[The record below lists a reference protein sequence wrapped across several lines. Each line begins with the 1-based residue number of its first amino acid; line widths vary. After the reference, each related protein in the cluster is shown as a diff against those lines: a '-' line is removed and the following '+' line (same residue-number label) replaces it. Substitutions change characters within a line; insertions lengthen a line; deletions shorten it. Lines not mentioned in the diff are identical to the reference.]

1 MEELDLR
8 ELAYRESEQV
18 EWKEN
23 VADIDD
29 VVATLSAFANDW
41 ANLGG
46 GYVVCGAAEGRD
58 EHGFAVLH
66 TRGLDAARF
75 KEIHGKV
82 MQLCRDQVTPPI
94 VPLVHEL
101 PTEDPSRRILV
112 FVMPATR
119 HAHSFRRRADGGAY
133 YIRQSRSTI
142 KARNGL
148 FRELMVRK
156 GDLEPWDHRMNP
168 EARVED
174 VDLVVLRDALQRTA
188 AWDGS
193 RALEDYLRADQQLSA
208 LMPSLCASEPLTNTT
223 RPRNFTLLLFGHD
236 VPRFV
241 PGAHVVF
248 SAYPGVDRSEPHSE
262 VYFVYGPLLE
272 QIRALKERLSG
283 HAHMVI
289 DKEDSVSPNA
299 VKYPLRAL
307 EEAVVNALVHRDY
320 GDVHPT
326 HVTVFSDRVEI
337 VSPGGLP
344 SRVDPNEF
352 RGGTA
357 TPVWRNQALAWFCR
371 ELHLAQALG
380 QGVATI
386 FRTMQDAGCPLPEYT
401 LAPHSVR
408 CVLRA
413 HPRATRGALTLEFD
427 AKIVPPDGVGLS
439 SVFAVPARGSATDW
453 SRLRSVPV
461 DVAAWEAAMDEIDRG
476 LEGALEGT
484 RGDLHVFVM
493 APYAAAVFLGR
504 RLADLARARP
514 LHLHQL
520 SLLDGRWDSFSRPH
534 EASHLPAEPYF
545 EPLQE
550 PSAASAVSAI
560 LLAVDGMH
568 PIAEPWRDHLAERL
582 GAATYHLQSRSLE
595 PMHTTQ
601 MPGAVTAVRRTL
613 AIIGRRHPGI
623 PLHIVTS
630 APVALIVELGRQL
643 TPAVFP
649 SAIVYHLDVT
659 SATYV
664 PVLDVIR
671 RKVVPPNVSA

>member
-1 MEELDLR
+1 MDELDLSD
-8 ELAYRESEQV
+8 LAFRESEQV

-23 VADIDD
+23 VADVDD

-46 GYVVCGAAEGRD
+46 GYVVCGAAEDRD
-58 EHGFAVLH
+58 EHGFAVLRR
-66 TRGLDAARF
+66 TGLDAARF
-75 KEIHGKV
+75 KEVHGKV
-82 MQLCRDQVTPPI
+82 LQLCRDQVTPPI
-94 VPLVHEL
+94 VPLVREL
-101 PTEDPSRRILV
+101 PTDDPGRRILV
-112 FVMPATR
+112 FVMPSTR
-119 HAHSFRRRADGGAY
+119 HAHSFRRRTDGGAY

-156 GDLEPWDHRMNP
+156 QDLEPWDRRMSP

-193 RALEDYLRADQQLSA
+193 RTLDDVLRADQQISA
-208 LMPSLCASEPLTNTT
+208 LLPSLCASEPLTNAV

-248 SAYPGVDRSEPHSE
+248 AAYPGVDRSEPHSE
-262 VYFVYGPLLE
+262 VHFVYGPLFS
-272 QIRALKERLSG
+272 QIRALQERLKA
-283 HAHMVI
+283 HAYMVI
-289 DKEDSVSPNA
+289 DKEDAESPNA

-326 HVTVFSDRVEI
+326 YVTVFSDRVEI

-344 SRVDPNEF
+344 SRVDSSEF
-352 RGGTA
+352 RDGKA
-357 TPVWRNQALAWFCR
+357 APVWRNQAIAWFCR
-371 ELHLAQALG
+371 ELHVAQALG

-386 FRTMQDAGCPLPEYT
+386 FRTMRDAGCPAPEYT
-401 LAPHSVR
+401 LAPESVR

-413 HPRATRGALTLEFD
+413 HPRATRGGLTVEFD
-427 AKIVPPDGVGLS
+427 AKIEVPESIGLS
-439 SVFAVPARGSATDW
+439 SVFRIPARRSTIDW

-461 DVAAWEAAMDEIDRG
+461 DVAAWQTAMDEIDRG
-476 LEGALEGT
+476 LEQALEST

-493 APYAAAVFLGR
+493 APYAAAVFLGC

-520 SLLDGRWDSFSRPH
+520 SLLEGRWDPFSGPR
-534 EASHLPAEPYF
+534 EGSALPAEPYF
-545 EPLQE
+545 EPVQE
-550 PSAASAVSAI
+550 FLAERTVSAV
-560 LLAVDGMH
+560 LLAIDGMH
-568 PIAEPWRDHLAERL
+568 PIPEPWRERLAERL

-595 PMHTTQ
+595 PMYPTQ
-601 MPGAVTAVRRTL
+601 MPGAIAAVRRAL
-613 AIIGRRHPGI
+613 AIIGRRHPAT

-630 APVALIVELGRQL
+630 APVALAVEVGRQL

-649 SAIVYHLDVT
+649 SAVVYHFDVSST
-659 SATYV
+659 GYV
-664 PVLDVIR
+664 PVLDVVL
-671 RKVVPPNVSA
+671 RKVVSP